1 MIYNKYAITKQ
12 KREDMDIHSVR
23 EQLRTRS
30 IYDIPLRVTFY
41 ARVSGDSM
49 IEAGINDGDIAVIDR
64 SLDAAQGDL
73 VVAFV
78 DGEFTMK
85 QIDFSHREEGYILLH
100 PANPNY
106 KDIRI
111 EGDETFEVWGV
122 VIWTIRSW
130 RK

>member
-1 MIYNKYAITKQ
+1 MFGFILTIP
-12 KREDMDIHSVR
+12 I
-23 EQLRTRS
+23 LRSNHLMNLLQFHLRS
-30 IYDIPLRVTFY
+30 
-41 ARVSGDSM
+41 
-49 IEAGINDGDIAVIDR
+49 
-64 SLDAAQGDL
+64 AQGDL

-78 DGEFTMK
+78 DGEFTLK